1 MKNLEGRR
9 REDARLN
16 IQHLRQAEELNSRV
30 AIAPVGKE
38 WTRWVLVP
46 IDCFALRDDYNRAS

>member
-16 IQHLRQAEELNSRV
+16 IQHLCQAEEFNSPRGAV
-30 AIAPVGKE
+30 AQVGKE
-38 WTRWVLVP
+38 WRLVSE
-46 IDCFALRDDYNRAS
+46 Y